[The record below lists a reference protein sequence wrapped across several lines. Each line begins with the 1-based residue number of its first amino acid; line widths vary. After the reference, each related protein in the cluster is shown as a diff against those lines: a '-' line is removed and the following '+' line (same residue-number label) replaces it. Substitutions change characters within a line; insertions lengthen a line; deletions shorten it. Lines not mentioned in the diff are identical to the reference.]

1 MIFIAIINGMKKKKI
16 IIGNWKMNPLSAKEA
31 AKIFSSIK
39 KTASRLK
46 KTETI
51 ICPPFI
57 YLENLSGKK
66 GKCSVGAQDT
76 FWKERGSFTGEV
88 SPVMLKSLPVSHVI
102 IGHSERRALG
112 ESNETVSKKIVASVN
127 AGLKAILCVGEK
139 ERPDEA
145 SHLNFVANQI
155 KESLSGVSVKSADNI
170 IIAYEPV
177 WAIGDGSKGPASPE
191 DALEMSIF
199 IKKVLTGIFGKKKA
213 DAVPI
218 LYGGSVDS
226 GNARE
231 FMEKGAMDGL
241 LVGRESLNPKGF
253 SDILRIAENV

>member
-1 MIFIAIINGMKKKKI
+1 MKKI

-39 KTASRLK
+39 KTAGRLK

-51 ICPPFI
+51 VCPPFV
-57 YLENLSGKK
+57 YLENISGKK
-66 GKCSVGAQDT
+66 GKCSIGAQDA
-76 FWKERGSFTGEV
+76 FWKEKGSFTGEI
-88 SPVMLKSLPVSHVI
+88 SPAMLKSLSASHI
-102 IGHSERRALG
+102 IVGHSERRALG
-112 ESNETVSKKIVASVN
+112 EDNETVSKKIVATVT
-127 AGLKAILCVGEK
+127 AGLKSVLCVGEK
-139 ERPDEA
+139 ERADEA

-155 KESLSGVSVKSADNI
+155 KESLTGVSAKSADNI

-177 WAIGDGSKGPASPE
+177 WAIGENSKGPASPE

-199 IKKVLTGIFGKKKA
+199 IKKVLTEIFGKKKA
-213 DAVPI
+213 EDVPI

-231 FMEKGAMDGL
+231 FLEKGGMDGL

>member
-1 MIFIAIINGMKKKKI
+1 MRKKKI

-31 AKIFSSIK
+31 AKIFIPIK
-39 KTASRLK
+39 KTAGRLK

-51 ICPPFI
+51 VCPPFI
-57 YLENLSGKK
+57 YLKNFSEQK
-66 GKCSVGAQDT
+66 GKCLIGAQDV
-76 FWKERGSFTGEV
+76 FWKDNGSFTGEI
-88 SPVMLKSLPVSHVI
+88 SPLMLKSLPVSHVI

-112 ESNETVSKKIVASVN
+112 ENNEVVSKKISAAIS
-127 AGLKAILCVGEK
+127 AGLKMILCVGEK

-145 SHLNFVANQI
+145 SHLNFVANQV
-155 KESLSGVSVKSADNI
+155 KESLKGVSAKSAGNI

-199 IKKVLTGIFGKKKA
+199 IKKVLTEIFGKKKA

-218 LYGGSVDS
+218 LYGGSVDP

-231 FMEKGAMDGL
+231 FLEKGAMDGL